1 MMKKFFILIFFYFT
15 FFLSNSLAQNN
26 ELTYLGAL
34 KNGSSDGLVPKW
46 EGGLKSSPKNWSSE
60 MGLVD
65 PFNDDKVIDIINH
78 EKISKYEEFLTL
90 GLKKLLK
97 QNSNFKI
104 YLYPSRRSIN
114 YPEKIRKKILKN
126 SSLKDIQSNN
136 AGNIY
141 YSPFIKPKSGLE
153 VIKNHLFRFQGGSIE
168 RTSHVF
174 PVRSD
179 GTYSRIGV
187 WSKKVYQG
195 NINSKDSN
203 MLFFALARFTE
214 PRSLKGD
221 ILLVHE
227 PIDFLLEKRST
238 WIYSAAQRRVRRA
251 PDVAYDGVGNGSEGM
266 ITADQVDGFNGA
278 TDRYNW
284 KLIGKKTLIIPY
296 NTYKVGDKK
305 VSYDEIVKI
314 GSVNSSLM
322 RFEHHRVWIVK
333 ATLKKGMRHI
343 YNERIFYIDEDSWA
357 VVMEEVFTKEGEIW
371 RFAIHGLVQSYD
383 FNIPFYR
390 LSIYHDLYK
399 KSYLLTGL
407 DNKIKTPIKFGFEA
421 KISDFRPNALRRM
434 GGKP

>member
-1 MMKKFFILIFFYFT
+1 MKKLNSLFFFILFFF
-15 FFLSNSLAQNN
+15 NN
-26 ELTYLGAL
+26 CFAHNAELTYIGAL
-34 KNGSSDGLVPKW
+34 VNGSSDALVPKW
-46 EGGLKSSPKNWSSE
+46 SGGLKSPPKNWTTE
-60 MGLVD
+60 MGLID
-65 PFNDDKVIDIINH
+65 PFNSDKIIDVIDL
-78 EKISKYEEFLTL
+78 EKIGKYEKFLIP

-97 QNSNFKI
+97 QNHSFKI

-114 YPEKIRKKILKN
+114 YPEKIQQQILKN
-126 SSLKDIQSNN
+126 INLENLQVKKNKKF
-136 AGNIY
+136 Y
-141 YSPFIKPKSGLE
+141 YFPFIKPKSGLE

-179 GTYSRIGV
+179 GTFSRIGV
-187 WSKKVYQG
+187 WSKKVYKEYL
-195 NINSKDSN
+195 NSTNSN
-203 MLFFALARFTE
+203 KLFYALARFTE

-227 PIDFLLEKRST
+227 PSDYSLEKRSA

-278 TDRYNW
+278 TDRYDW

-305 VSYDEIVKI
+305 ISYDEIVKI
-314 GSVNSSLM
+314 GSVNPSLM

-343 YNERIFYIDEDSWA
+343 YKERIFYFDEDSWS
-357 VVMEEVFTKEGEIW
+357 VVMEEVFTKEGDLW
-371 RFAIHGLVQSYD
+371 RFALHGLVQSYE

-390 LSIYHDLYK
+390 LSVYHDLYK
-399 KSYLLTGL
+399 KTYLLTGL
-407 DNKIKTPIKFGFEA
+407 DNKINSPIKFGFKA
-421 KISDFRPNALRRM
+421 KVSNFQPNALRRM
-434 GGKP
+434 GAKP